1 MGIESEPK
9 KFQPRMVASFSKTQL
24 MSVATWFNENAQ
36 DFIQGKSTFTEASNN
51 ALKTVQIDE
60 KGKVMNEEARKRLGY
75 GIKVLGMLLVEETYF
90 DFTEIQGR
98 VQVWQTTPDE
108 NKLEIRYNTIQRR
121 NFGQRRY

>member
-24 MSVATWFNENAQ
+24 MSVVTWVRENAP
-36 DFIQGKSTFTEASNN
+36 DFIEGKLTFIEASNSV
-51 ALKTVQIDE
+51 LKTVQIDE
-60 KGKVMNEEARKRLGY
+60 KGKVMNEKARKSLGY
-75 GIKVLGMLLVEETYF
+75 GIEVLGTLLVKETYF
-90 DFTEIQGR
+90 DFTKIQGR
-98 VQVWQTTPDE
+98 VQVWQTTSDE